1 MTSGASAANSAAC
14 LRISAALMVAQRVSI
29 RTLWP
34 MVQPDCCSPCRN
46 APKRVCHTGSSAAA
60 GSSTPMRRTLVA
72 ACCAR
77 AAKRAN
83 PSNYGAGLLTEGAER
98 EGYQLREYGEPDA
111 YGHRKKASV
120 AESLA
125 DEIKRR
131 TGEQTMTS
139 DLTYDLRSGDPDFV
153 DKLVG
158 LTFGN
163 MAYGAMLEGKTGVMS
178 WCPSLIPNSGRASWT
193 SPLCRYRPMYANKR
207 GLPFFLQRAL

>member
-83 PSNYGAGLLTEGAER
+83 PSNYGAGLLTEGAEW
-98 EGYQLREYGEPDA
+98 EGYQA
-111 YGHRKKASV
+111 AHRR
-120 AESLA
+120 A
-125 DEIKRR
+125 DDDVRPH
-131 TGEQTMTS
+131 
-139 DLTYDLRSGDPDFV
+139 LRSALGRPGLRRQAGGPDVRQHGLRCHAGGQDRRHVLVPIPDP
-153 DKLVG
+153 KLGPRKLDV
-158 LTFGN
+158 T
-163 MAYGAMLEGKTGVMS
+163 TMS
-178 WCPSLIPNSGRASWT
+178 IPSHVR
-193 SPLCRYRPMYANKR
+193 
-207 GLPFFLQRAL
+207 Q